1 MSAGQ
6 VEDGLGTGNGLPHSI
21 GITYIRLNQFNRS
34 ISPQILQSRQR
45 YVYGANFPASSELIM
60 HEMLANKT
68 VCTCDRNDH
77 RLASTITA

>member
-34 ISPQILQSRQR
+34 ISPQILQSRQC
-45 YVYGANFPASSELIM
+45 YVYGANFSAASELIM
-60 HEMLANKT
+60 HEMLADKPIG
-68 VCTCDRNDH
+68 TCDSYNH
-77 RLASTITA
+77 RFASTITA